1 MSSIIFS
8 FSFFLLIASEILLG
22 GTEFEFLVEDLLEVL
37 EITPKVSNDLLYI
50 FVINLL
56 YSEISDADNLDSLGK
71 SSLLFLIIGKLFE
84 LFFPETNIDPFLDL
98 VTNV

>member
-22 GTEFEFLVEDLLEVL
+22 GIEFEFLVEGLLEVL

-71 SSLLFLIIGKLFE
+71 SNLLFLIIGKLFE
-84 LFFPETNIDPFLDL
+84 LFF
-98 VTNV
+98 